1 MATHRTIGIIGCSH
15 VGAHVAN
22 ALLAQGLVDEIR
34 LSDTNEKLCRAQAND
49 LLDAMSFY
57 PRPARIVE
65 CDVDYEELATCDVI
79 VNAAGHVDA
88 SRTDRDGEL
97 VLTVEEPK
105 KFVRRIEGAGF
116 TGIWVSVSNP
126 NDVIATEIRDLAG
139 CEPQRVIG
147 SGTTLDSARF
157 KHAIAGA
164 TGLDQA
170 SINAW
175 MLGEHGFSEF
185 ALWSH
190 VTFGCLTPEELEAQA
205 GISLDRD
212 ALEMQAVRGGY
223 TTMAGKA
230 CTEYSIAN
238 GTAAIIAAILGDTKL
253 VTPVSTLV
261 EGVYGVSGHYASLPC
276 VIGARGV
283 EKVIV
288 PTMTPH
294 EQERWQASCKHIEE
308 NIAKVSW

>member
-65 CDVDYEELATCDVI
+65 CGVDYEELATCDVI

-139 CEPQRVIG
+139 CEPRRVIG

-190 VTFGCLTPEELEAQA
+190 VTFGCLTPEELEAQT

-308 NIAKVSW
+308 NIVKVSW

>member
-1 MATHRTIGIIGCSH
+1 
-15 VGAHVAN
+15 
-22 ALLAQGLVDEIR
+22 
-34 LSDTNEKLCRAQAND
+34 
-49 LLDAMSFY
+49 MSFY
-57 PRPARIVE
+57 PRPARVVE
-65 CDVDYEELATCDVI
+65 CDDRYEELACCDVI

-88 SRTDRDGEL
+88 ARTDRDGEL
-97 VLTVEEPK
+97 VPTTEEPK
-105 KFVRRIEGAGF
+105 KFVRRIEDAGF
-116 TGIWVSVSNP
+116 AGIWVSVSNP
-126 NDVIATEIRDLAG
+126 NDVIATEIRDLAD
-139 CEPQRVIG
+139 CDPHRVLG

-157 KHAIAGA
+157 KHALAGT
-164 TGLDQA
+164 TGLSQA

-190 VTFGCLTPEELEAQA
+190 VTFGCLTPEELEAQT
-205 GISLDRD
+205 GVTLDRD
-212 ALEMQAVRGGY
+212 ELEMQAVRGGY
-223 TTMAGKA
+223 TTMVGKA

-238 GTAAIIAAILGDTKL
+238 GTVAIIEAVLGDTKL

-276 VIGARGV
+276 VIGANGV
-283 EKVIV
+283 EKAIV

-294 EQERWQASCKHIEE
+294 EQERWQASCRHIEE

>member
-1 MATHRTIGIIGCSH
+1 
-15 VGAHVAN
+15 
-22 ALLAQGLVDEIR
+22 
-34 LSDTNEKLCRAQAND
+34 
-49 LLDAMSFY
+49 MSFY
-57 PRPARIVE
+57 PRPARVIE
-65 CDVDYEELATCDVI
+65 CDDRYEELACCDVI
-79 VNAAGHVDA
+79 VNAAGYVDA
-88 SRTDRDGEL
+88 ARTDRDGEL
-97 VLTVEEPK
+97 APTTEEPK
-105 KFVRRIEGAGF
+105 KFVRRIEDAGF
-116 TGIWVSVSNP
+116 TGIWVSVANP
-126 NDVIATEIRDLAG
+126 NDVIATEIRDLAD
-139 CEPQRVIG
+139 CDPRRVLG

-157 KHAIAGA
+157 KHALAST
-164 TGLDQA
+164 TGLNQA

-190 VTFGCLTPEELEAQA
+190 VTFGCLTPEELEAQT
-205 GISLDRD
+205 GVTLDRD

-238 GTAAIIAAILGDTKL
+238 GTVAIIEAILGDTKL

-276 VIGARGV
+276 VIGAGGV

-294 EQERWQASCKHIEE
+294 EQERWQASCRHIEE

>member
-65 CDVDYEELATCDVI
+65 CGVDYEELATCDVI

-139 CEPQRVIG
+139 CEPRRVIG

-190 VTFGCLTPEELEAQA
+190 VTFGCLTPEELEAQT

-294 EQERWQASCKHIEE
+294 EQERWQASGKHIEE

>member
-65 CDVDYEELATCDVI
+65 CGVDYEELAACDVI

-139 CEPQRVIG
+139 CEPRRVIG

-157 KHAIAGA
+157 KHAIACA

-190 VTFGCLTPEELEAQA
+190 VTFGCLTPEELEAQT

-308 NIAKVSW
+308 NIVKVSW